1 MQPSCTLSPEIISL
15 IIDRFSPRPELLAGR
30 PVRFPLRHCRAVARI
45 DAERRAA
52 RLLDIEL
59 VDVGFS
65 GVGFEAHELVPK
77 GTLLT
82 IELQVPGLA
91 TQVWI
96 CRIVNVHC
104 YDGAVYRMGARIEAA
119 GTV

>member
-1 MQPSCTLSPEIISL
+1 MQSSCTLSPEIISQ
-15 IIDRFSPRPELLAGR
+15 IIDRYSPRPELLAGR

-45 DAERRAA
+45 DAERRAP

-65 GVGFEAHELVPK
+65 GVGFEAHELIPRD
-77 GTLLT
+77 TALT
-82 IELQVPGLA
+82 IELQVPGLP

-96 CRIVNVHC
+96 CRVVSVHSF
-104 YDGAVYRMGARIEAA
+104 DGASYRMGAKIEAA